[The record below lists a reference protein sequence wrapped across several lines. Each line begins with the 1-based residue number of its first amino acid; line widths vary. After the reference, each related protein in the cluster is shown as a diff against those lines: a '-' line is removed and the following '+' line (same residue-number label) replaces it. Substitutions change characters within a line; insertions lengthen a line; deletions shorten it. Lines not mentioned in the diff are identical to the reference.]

1 MKSELNEHFGD
12 EMFITELHGEMN
24 VVTFCY
30 IAASIVFLQC
40 YGSTIKVRCS
50 WFEKKIKIIHTAVM
64 LIQNDAQA
72 VAPDG
77 SLYPSTAD
85 MSHTAYYTYLIL

>member
-1 MKSELNEHFGD
+1 MKSELNESFGD
-12 EMFITELHGEMN
+12 EMFITEHHGEMN

-40 YGSTIKVRCS
+40 YSSTATKVRCS
-50 WFEKKIKIIHTAVM
+50 SFEKFKIIQTAVM
-64 LIQNDAQA
+64 LIQNYVQA

-77 SLYPSTAD
+77 ALYPSAANMSSTA
-85 MSHTAYYTYLIL
+85 

>member
-1 MKSELNEHFGD
+1 MKSELNENFGD

-40 YGSTIKVRCS
+40 YIPQSTKVRCS
-50 WFEKKIKIIHTAVM
+50 WLKKIKITQTAFM
-64 LIQNDAQA
+64 LIQNDVQA

-77 SLYPSTAD
+77 TLYPSTANTC
-85 MSHTAYYTYLIL
+85 MSSTA

>member
-1 MKSELNEHFGD
+1 
-12 EMFITELHGEMN
+12 MFITELHGEMN

-40 YGSTIKVRCS
+40 YSSTSTKVWRS
-50 WFEKKIKIIHTAVM
+50 WLKKKQKNIQTAVM
-64 LIQNDAQA
+64 LIQNDMQA

-77 SLYPSTAD
+77 TLYPSAANMSSTAK
-85 MSHTAYYTYLIL
+85 YTYLII